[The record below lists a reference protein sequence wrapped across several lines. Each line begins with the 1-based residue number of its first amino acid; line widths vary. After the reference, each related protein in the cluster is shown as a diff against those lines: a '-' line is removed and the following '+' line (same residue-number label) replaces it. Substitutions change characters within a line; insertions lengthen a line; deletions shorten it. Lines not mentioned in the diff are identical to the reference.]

1 MARFLKMARG
11 MDRMLVLVCRDENKA
26 SEAKR
31 ALLRLDRE
39 NRISVY
45 AYALVGKNVDGTV
58 TAKEAQDFGPLGT
71 FVGTALANVVSVFDR
86 PITAFSGTFGAAP
99 GCTAN
104 PNHLRL
110 GGDFIEDV
118 AELFVPGMFAVFA
131 EVDEH
136 WTTPVDVQM
145 EIIGGKV
152 LRRALSHLDFALA
165 KQDVA
170 AIKADLAQL
179 KAEDAQASSDRKEK
193 LQEKVTQVD
202 SRLQA
207 QLHRVNDL
215 RQAAERQARTK
226 VQVLLSRKSRAKSN
240 AA

>member
-1 MARFLKMARG
+1 MI
-11 MDRMLVLVCRDENKA
+11 VLVCCDESRA
-26 SEAKR
+26 TEAKR
-31 ALLRLDRE
+31 ALLRLERE

-45 AYALVGKNVDGTV
+45 AYALVGKNLDGTV
-58 TAKEAQDFGPLGT
+58 TVKEAQEFGPLGS
-71 FVGTALANVVSVFDR
+71 FVGSALANLVSVFDR
-86 PITAFSGTFGAAP
+86 SITAFQGKLRTAP
-99 GCTAN
+99 GCATH

-118 AELFVPGMFAVFA
+118 AEFFAPSMFAVFA

-145 EIIGGKV
+145 ETIGGRV

-179 KAEDAQASSDRKEK
+179 KAEHAQASTDRKEK
-193 LQEKVTQVD
+193 LQEKVTQLD
-202 SRLQA
+202 SRLQV
-207 QLHRVNDL
+207 QSQRVNDL
-215 RQAAERQARTK
+215 RQAAERQAPCRGS
-226 VQVLLSRKSRAKSN
+226 LASALGFAGCSLG
-240 AA
+240 